1 MANINYKNVIVGVII
16 FLLLGAVCYLMF
28 KPQQVAVLDI
38 EAVVSSYDKAL
49 AVEKEIGEK
58 EQDLLVVH
66 DKAKNE
72 SNKPKTEKEK
82 VELDAKYTA
91 EYNKK
96 ASELVE
102 YSKKEIEA
110 VRNDITA
117 AAQKVAKKKTGS
129 DVVYEI
135 KAVVAGNVDITED
148 VKAELA
154 KNNKETE
161 AKK

>member
-1 MANINYKNVIVGVII
+1 MAKINYKNVIVGVII

-58 EQDLLVVH
+58 QQELVVFL

-72 SNKPKTEKEK
+72 FNKGKTEKEK
-82 VELDAKYTA
+82 AELDAKYTA

>member
-38 EAVVSSYDKAL
+38 ESVVSSYDKAL

-58 EQDLLVVH
+58 QQELVVFL

-72 SNKPKTEKEK
+72 INKGKTEKEK
-82 VELDAKYTA
+82 AELDAKYTA

-102 YSKKEIEA
+102 YSRA
-110 VRNDITA
+110 N
-117 AAQKVAKKKTGS
+117 
-129 DVVYEI
+129 
-135 KAVVAGNVDITED
+135 
-148 VKAELA
+148 LC
-154 KNNKETE
+154 
-161 AKK
+161 